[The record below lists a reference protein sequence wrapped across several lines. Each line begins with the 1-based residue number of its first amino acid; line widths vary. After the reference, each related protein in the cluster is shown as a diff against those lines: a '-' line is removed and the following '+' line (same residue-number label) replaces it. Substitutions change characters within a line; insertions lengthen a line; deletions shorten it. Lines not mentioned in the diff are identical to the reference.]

1 MPTANNNDAT
11 VQSYAYLRDR
21 SEVEN
26 ETALAYFN
34 TRILYAHRKRIAM
47 PWLVEA
53 LPMMEQG
60 ARTASE
66 VLFNLRKQKP

>member
-1 MPTANNNDAT
+1 MPTANNNPVT
-11 VQSYAYLRDR
+11 VQAYAYLRDR
-21 SEVEN
+21 SEAEN
-26 ETALAYFN
+26 ETALKYFN
-34 TRILYAHRKRIAM
+34 TRIRLAHRKRIAM

-66 VLFNLRKQKP
+66 VLSNLRKQK

>member
-1 MPTANNNDAT
+1 MPIANNNPET
-11 VQSYAYLRDR
+11 VQAYAYLRDR
-21 SEVEN
+21 SEAEN

-34 TRILYAHRKRIAM
+34 SRILLANRKRTAM

-60 ARTASE
+60 LRTASE
-66 VLFNLRKQKP
+66 ILSNLRKQKL